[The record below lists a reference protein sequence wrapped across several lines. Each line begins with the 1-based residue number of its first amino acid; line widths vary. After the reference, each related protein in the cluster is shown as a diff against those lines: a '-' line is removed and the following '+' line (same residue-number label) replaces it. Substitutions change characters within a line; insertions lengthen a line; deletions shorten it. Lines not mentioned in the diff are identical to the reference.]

1 MVATMFAPTETLISD
16 MITTLRNEAAN
27 AGDTEQ
33 VDLCERAQQGDAEA
47 RERCAAAI
55 TDARAMCDTPLVRVV
70 ASPAPAVVGWYF
82 GPNHTLILRSD
93 GSTEKSTKENNTE
106 DTPWLI
112 TYDRGA
118 DEYGAAYADGHC
130 PATVGGALV
139 VGAATTEAAADTI
152 TTRLMDDDDAG
163 PRRLPTDA
171 GQPLAL

>member
-1 MVATMFAPTETLISD
+1 MVATMTTQTEALTSD

-33 VDLCERAQQGDAEA
+33 VDLCERAQQGDDEA
-47 RERCAAAI
+47 RECCAAAI

-82 GPNHTLILRSD
+82 GPAHTLILRSD

-139 VGAATTEAAADTI
+139 VGAATTEAVADTI
-152 TTRLMDDDDAG
+152 TACLKADNDVWY
-163 PRRLPTDA
+163 
-171 GQPLAL
+171 

>member
-1 MVATMFAPTETLISD
+1 MNKQNQI
-16 MITTLRNEAAN
+16 
-27 AGDTEQ
+27 
-33 VDLCERAQQGDAEA
+33 
-47 RERCAAAI
+47 
-55 TDARAMCDTPLVRVV
+55 
-70 ASPAPAVVGWYF
+70 ASTSPVGWYF

-139 VGAATTEAAADTI
+139 VGAAATEAAADTI
-152 TTRLMDDDDAG
+152 TTRLMDDDAAG
-163 PRRLPTDA
+163 PR
-171 GQPLAL
+171 PLAL